1 MRMWNRLFFLEHLSD
16 LKFSVILET
25 VVFWLLLE
33 SVLALKTGNT
43 VCFICCVCEQL
54 LSSKN
59 LNNSL
64 ELRCTK
70 TVLNERWA
78 RHLIDSKP
86 WPLAAPVL
94 EQTSVHGT
102 GVWSCFV
109 LFFPNQSVN
118 PSLYF
123 LFSFLVFPSLSFF
136 SSPPF
141 LPSPSSLQREWALSF
156 MFSINFPLANDVFVW
171 LQQPLLI
178 KQPP

>member
-86 WPLAAPVL
+86 WPP
-94 EQTSVHGT
+94 SSS
-102 GVWSCFV
+102 GVRTDLCAWNRSLIMFCFV
-109 LFFPNQSVN
+109 FSESISQSFSLLSLLVPCLPFPFLLFFSPF
-118 PSLYF
+118 PPLPF
-123 LFSFLVFPSLSFF
+123 LFTERMSTELHVFNKF
-136 SSPPF
+136 PF
-141 LPSPSSLQREWALSF
+141 G
-156 MFSINFPLANDVFVW
+156 
-171 LQQPLLI
+171 
-178 KQPP
+178 